1 MKIYTREPHTH
12 NRFSLHDAG
21 ILAFVRDGDDL
32 VLETDSGFV
41 DVVRDEM
48 VKGRIRIRNVWFS
61 DSYVHVLHY
70 RDVLCG
76 NVGRFSGKKMTL
88 ADFVVEFSKNRSR
101 MDIMGEFDGYRT
113 VVFTGFVTTGE
124 RIAEVLMEI
133 DYSGDFLYE
142 IKED

>member
-1 MKIYTREPHTH
+1 M
-12 NRFSLHDAG
+12 
-21 ILAFVRDGDDL
+21 
-32 VLETDSGFV
+32 

-88 ADFVVEFSKNRSR
+88 ADFVVEFSKHRSR